1 MSRGGVCHTLFRT
14 MSSPS
19 FAPPASAIP
28 VFDASLD
35 AATGLDRAAEP
46 AWSPVPGQPFRAR
59 LVVESDLAGTR
70 IDHFLV
76 EHFRNYT
83 KWRMQRLVRA
93 GAVRIEGV
101 PADGDARVYEG
112 QHIEVRLLEPPDYLL
127 PPEPAPLDILH
138 EDEWM
143 IVLNKAAG
151 QVVHPCGMY
160 ATGSLANHL
169 QAWFDSRTPLRGL
182 VRPGVVHR
190 LDRLTSGVICF
201 SKDHHVHRKISMA
214 FELGQVSKAYLAL
227 VKGRV
232 PHDRGDVNV
241 PIGNTPGKRTI
252 MMSTRPDAVD
262 ARPSRTFYEVLRR
275 FERCTLVRCKP
286 ITGRLHQIRVHMAH
300 IGYPV
305 LADEFYSDAAY
316 VTRSSLLSPQ
326 EDGLEGDGSTRE
338 GSKREWA
345 DDPILLDRQAL
356 HAEQLS
362 LLHPILGEVLTFS
375 APLADDMQRVVDLL
389 ERSEGSEG

>member
-1 MSRGGVCHTLFRT
+1 MSQP
-14 MSSPS
+14 SS
-19 FAPPASAIP
+19 APPDSTITAANASIDP
-28 VFDASLD
+28 
-35 AATGLDRAAEP
+35 AAEP
-46 AWSPVPGQPFRAR
+46 ERSLAPGQPFRAR

-112 QHIEVRLLEPPDYLL
+112 QHVEVRLLEPPDYLL

-214 FELGQVSKAYLAL
+214 FELGQVSKAYLTL
-227 VKGRV
+227 VQGRV

-316 VTRSSLLSPQ
+316 VTRSGLLSSP
-326 EDGLEGDGSTRE
+326 GDGARRD
-338 GSKREWA
+338 GPDGDGA

-389 ERSEGSEG
+389 ERSEGPTR